1 MPKYNNTIH
10 ISIWIF
16 VVMMTFFPNIEA
28 QISRRGQRSNE
39 WSKIEGSTCSEA
51 CVADRFT
58 VSDDD
63 LAQKLLSLIDAG
75 GESKEESISC
85 LDTSKITNMEGLCR
99 GYFEWNGKKQ
109 FDVFNSDLSCWNVAA
124 VTTMKVC
131 K

>member
-28 QISRRGQRSNE
+28 
-39 WSKIEGSTCSEA
+39 WPKIEGSTCSEA

-63 LAQKLLSLIDAG
+63 FGQKLLSLIDAG

-85 LDTSKITNMEGLCR
+85 LDTSKITNMDELCR
-99 GYFEWNGKKQ
+99 GYFEWNGKQQ
-109 FDVFNSDLSCWNVAA
+109 FNVFNSDLSCWNIAA
-124 VTTMKVC
+124 VTSMKVC